1 MMPLNFANIGD
12 VNIIKKISGTSA
24 QKQHLNDL
32 GFVQGADVSV
42 ISKVQGNVI
51 VLVKNSR
58 IAISKE
64 LAMKIMV

>member
-1 MMPLNFANIGD
+1 MPLSFANIGD
-12 VNIIKKISGTSA
+12 VNTVKKISGTTA
-24 QKQHLNDL
+24 QRQHLNDL

-42 ISKVQGNVI
+42 ISKVKGNVI
-51 VLVKNSR
+51 VLVKDSR